1 MNIYDKVFKM
11 KKLLL
16 FVSIIALSALLSSCA
31 TLLNTTTQD
40 IEVKSTPSGAKITID
55 NKKFGN
61 TPQIVNIERKKDHIV
76 KFELDGYQIYE
87 TQITT
92 KISFWFWG
100 NIVNGIIPGMVIDY
114 LTGSLNTLLPDN
126 LDAQLVPLP
135 PKTAEVKK

>member
-135 PKTAEVKK
+135 PKTADVKK